1 MHRLGGE
8 YIKLTFS
15 LNKYVFIW
23 QIFNDPV
30 HGSIELHPL
39 LVSIVNTP
47 AFNRLKNIK
56 QLGIRI
62 L

>member
-1 MHRLGGE
+1 MYFVTVMHACTLM
-8 YIKLTFS
+8 IT
-15 LNKYVFIW
+15 

-39 LVSIVNTP
+39 LVKIVNTP

-56 QLGIRI
+56 QLGKII
-62 L
+62 ND